1 MNKPIKPLRKTEHG
15 IAAATLSTTAK
26 ATATGTE
33 APRSS
38 AHNGNGH
45 GQAEESMYRDVYDAI
60 MEHRLPPR
68 TKLTEQVLCQIYD
81 TARHTVRKVL
91 TRLSTEGLVELEANR
106 GAFIAS
112 PSSSEAR
119 DMFELRQIIEHATLA
134 RVARDATPKQLAA
147 LRKMV
152 DEERGAYVS
161 GDRPRWIRLS
171 AQFHLE
177 LAQVTG
183 NVLLIE
189 TLRRLVS
196 RTTLLIATVEA
207 PGQNACSFDEH
218 ELVLGALESGD
229 IALAQEHMAH
239 HLHHCEDRVQPE
251 TIENFDLRSVL
262 GAGRTT

>member
-1 MNKPIKPLRKTEHG
+1 MSKAAKPLRNAIPTG
-15 IAAATLSTTAK
+15 
-26 ATATGTE
+26 TGTE
-33 APRSS
+33 PSRP
-38 AHNGNGH
+38 GGT
-45 GQAEESMYRDVYDAI
+45 EELMYQDVYDAI

-68 TKLTEQVLCQIYD
+68 TKLTEQVLCQIYN

-112 PSSSEAR
+112 PSSTEAK

-134 RVARDATPKQLAA
+134 RVARDATPRQLAA

-152 DEERGAYVS
+152 NDERNAYAT

-177 LAQVTG
+177 LA
-183 NVLLIE
+183 LLTDNALLVD

-218 ELVLGALESGD
+218 DLVLAALENGD

-239 HLHHCEDRVQPE
+239 HLHNCEERVQPE
-251 TIENFDLRSVL
+251 DVEHFDLRSVL
-262 GAGRTT
+262 GKSL

>member
-1 MNKPIKPLRKTEHG
+1 MNKPAKQRRG
-15 IAAATLSTTAK
+15 IASAVAATAEVR
-26 ATATGTE
+26 AGGTE
-33 APRSS
+33 
-38 AHNGNGH
+38 
-45 GQAEESMYRDVYDAI
+45 ELMYQDVYDAI

-91 TRLSTEGLVELEANR
+91 TRLSTEGLVELETNR

-112 PSSSEAR
+112 PSSAEAK

-134 RVARDATPKQLAA
+134 RVASDATPRQLTA

-152 DEERGAYVS
+152 TEERGAHAA

-177 LAQVTG
+177 LAQLTG
-183 NVLLIE
+183 NMLLVD

-196 RTTLLIATVEA
+196 RTTLLIATIEA

-218 ELVLGALESGD
+218 DEVLSALENGD
-229 IALAQEHMAH
+229 LALAQSHMAH
-239 HLHHCEDRVQPE
+239 HLHNCEERVQPE
-251 TIENFDLRSVL
+251 DVENFDLRSVL
-262 GAGRTT
+262 GAYRPSSKTK

>member
-1 MNKPIKPLRKTEHG
+1 MNKPLKPPKQPAQPKQPAGMTALAAPADALR
-15 IAAATLSTTAK
+15 A
-26 ATATGTE
+26 GTE
-33 APRSS
+33 
-38 AHNGNGH
+38 
-45 GQAEESMYRDVYDAI
+45 ELMYQDVYDAI

-112 PSSSEAR
+112 PSSTEAK

-134 RVARDATPKQLAA
+134 RVARDATPRQLAA

-152 DEERGAYVS
+152 TEERNAHAT

-177 LAQVTG
+177 LALLTD
-183 NVLLIE
+183 NVLLVD

-196 RTTLLIATVEA
+196 RTTLLIATIEA

-218 ELVLGALESGD
+218 DDVLTALENGD
-229 IALAQEHMAH
+229 VALAQEHMAH
-239 HLHHCEDRVQPE
+239 HLHNCEERVQPE
-251 TIENFDLRSVL
+251 DVENFDLRSVL
-262 GAGRTT
+262 GAYRPSSKDKPRSA

>member
-1 MNKPIKPLRKTEHG
+1 MNKPARQIRG
-15 IAAATLSTTAK
+15 AAPASALAAVPAT
-26 ATATGTE
+26 
-33 APRSS
+33 SS
-38 AHNGNGH
+38 A
-45 GQAEESMYRDVYDAI
+45 EELMYQDVYGAI

-91 TRLSTEGLVELEANR
+91 TRLATEGLVELEANR

-112 PSSSEAR
+112 PSSAEAK
-119 DMFELRQIIEHATLA
+119 DMFELRQIIESATLA
-134 RVARDATPKQLAA
+134 RVARDATPRQLAA

-152 DEERGAYVS
+152 TEERGAHAS

-177 LAQVTG
+177 LAELTG
-183 NVLLIE
+183 NALLVE

-218 ELVLGALESGD
+218 DEVLSALEAGD
-229 IALAQEHMAH
+229 VELAQRHMAH
-239 HLHHCEDRVQPE
+239 HLHNCEERVQPE
-251 TIENFDLRSVL
+251 DVEDFDLRSVL
-262 GAGRTT
+262 GASRPSASAKSK

>member
-1 MNKPIKPLRKTEHG
+1 MNKPAKQIRNAAPVSASTPAEPLRAG
-15 IAAATLSTTAK
+15 
-26 ATATGTE
+26 GTE
-33 APRSS
+33 
-38 AHNGNGH
+38 
-45 GQAEESMYRDVYDAI
+45 ELMYQDVYDAI

-112 PSSSEAR
+112 PSSTEAK

-134 RVARDATPKQLAA
+134 RVARDATPRQLAA

-152 DEERGAYVS
+152 TEERNAHAT

-177 LAQVTG
+177 LALLTG
-183 NVLLIE
+183 NVLLVD

-218 ELVLGALESGD
+218 EEVLSALENGD
-229 IALAQEHMAH
+229 IALAQQHMAH
-239 HLHHCEDRVQPE
+239 HLHNCEERVQPE
-251 TIENFDLRSVL
+251 DVENFDLRSVL
-262 GAGRTT
+262 GAVRPASKSRTGG

>member
-1 MNKPIKPLRKTEHG
+1 MNKPTKQIRNAAPAGSDALRAG
-15 IAAATLSTTAK
+15 
-26 ATATGTE
+26 GTE
-33 APRSS
+33 ELIY
-38 AHNGNGH
+38 
-45 GQAEESMYRDVYDAI
+45 QDVYDAI

-112 PSSSEAR
+112 PSSTEAK

-134 RVARDATPKQLAA
+134 RVADNATPRQLAA

-152 DEERGAYVS
+152 TEERNAYDS

-177 LAQVTG
+177 LALLTD
-183 NVLLIE
+183 NVLLVD

-196 RTTLLIATVEA
+196 RTTLLIATIEA

-218 ELVLGALESGD
+218 DEVLTALESGD
-229 IALAQEHMAH
+229 IALAQEHMER
-239 HLHHCEDRVQPE
+239 HLHNCEERVQPE
-251 TIENFDLRSVL
+251 DVENFDLRAVL
-262 GAGRTT
+262 GAYRPSKSKIPS

>member
-1 MNKPIKPLRKTEHG
+1 MNKSAKPLRNTVPTMRE
-15 IAAATLSTTAK
+15 TAR
-26 ATATGTE
+26 AG
-33 APRSS
+33 
-38 AHNGNGH
+38 G
-45 GQAEESMYRDVYDAI
+45 AEELMYRDVYDAI

-91 TRLSTEGLVELEANR
+91 ARLSAEGLVELEANR

-112 PSSSEAR
+112 PSSTEAK
-119 DMFELRQIIEHATLA
+119 DMFELRQIIEHAALA
-134 RVARDATPKQLAA
+134 RVARDATPRQLAA

-152 DEERGAYVS
+152 NEERHAYTS

-177 LAQVTG
+177 LALLTG
-183 NVLLIE
+183 NALLVDA
-189 TLRRLVS
+189 LRRLVS

-218 ELVLGALESGD
+218 EQVLAALESGD
-229 IALAQEHMAH
+229 VALAQEHMAH
-239 HLHHCEDRVQPE
+239 HLHNCEERVQPE
-251 TIENFDLRSVL
+251 DVEDFDLRSVL
-262 GAGRTT
+262 GKSL

>member
-1 MNKPIKPLRKTEHG
+1 MNKPTKQIRSTAPASPDILRAG
-15 IAAATLSTTAK
+15 
-26 ATATGTE
+26 G
-33 APRSS
+33 
-38 AHNGNGH
+38 
-45 GQAEESMYRDVYDAI
+45 AEELMYQDVYDAI

-112 PSSSEAR
+112 PSSTEAK

-134 RVARDATPKQLAA
+134 RVARDATPRQLAA

-152 DEERGAYVS
+152 TEERNAYTS

-177 LAQVTG
+177 LA
-183 NVLLIE
+183 LLTDNALLVD

-196 RTTLLIATVEA
+196 RTTLLIATIEA

-218 ELVLGALESGD
+218 EDVLTALENGD
-229 IALAQEHMAH
+229 VALAQEHMAH
-239 HLHHCEDRVQPE
+239 HLHNCEERVQPE
-251 TIENFDLRSVL
+251 DVEHFDLRAVL
-262 GAGRTT
+262 GTYRPSRSKVPS